1 VASRSSGF
9 VVDLLSSSAPASP
22 SPPCACTHLQNNI
35 VKPKQLFP
43 GMIRYASVQE
53 ALVDPKWK
61 ENMDLEH
68 SALLHNG
75 TCHLVLATQA
85 TNIIDC
91 KWVFKVKKK
100 VDGFVDRYKAHLVAK
115 CFKQRH
121 DIVYDDTFSH
131 VVKAATIR
139 LVLSLVVSR
148 NWCLCQLNVQN
159 VFLHSV
165 LEEEVYMR
173 QLPRYRDASHPS
185 FVCKLDKAI
194 YSLK

>member
-1 VASRSSGF
+1 
-9 VVDLLSSSAPASP
+9 
-22 SPPCACTHLQNNI
+22 
-35 VKPKQLFP
+35 
-43 GMIRYASVQE
+43 MIRYASVQE

-61 ENMDLEH
+61 EAMGLEH

-85 TNIIDC
+85 TNIIDY

-121 DIVYDDTFSH
+121 GIVYDDTFSH

-139 LVLSLVVSR
+139 LVLSLVVSH

-173 QLPRYRDASHPS
+173 QLPRYCDASHPS

-194 YSLK
+194 YSLKQAQTTWYSRLSSMLLQLGFQASKADTSLFILHYSDAHTHLC